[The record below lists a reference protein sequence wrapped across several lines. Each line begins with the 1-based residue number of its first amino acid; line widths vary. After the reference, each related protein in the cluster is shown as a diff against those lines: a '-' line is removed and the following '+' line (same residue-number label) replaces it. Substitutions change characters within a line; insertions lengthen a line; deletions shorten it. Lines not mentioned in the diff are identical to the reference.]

1 MQATRVRIALFLGLM
16 LVSFANQCESAS
28 SDKTVPDVADNEF
41 LGDVAFAT
49 LRYSD
54 AIEIYRDLPTP
65 TPSSALKLGISYLHE
80 GDYEAAQR
88 VFTTQPELTNSVL
101 ALEARFYALMTRIA
115 AADSAGTYLFLDDS
129 KVAAANHTLNALFS
143 DTNTPPDILQIA
155 LDRLID
161 HVSRSTAAISPT
173 ARHPIS
179 EVIGSHISLLP
190 GDSPVDQARK
200 HALVLRF
207 HAARKDSAAFCRA
220 AQTLVRVPE
229 AHRDDPVVLTAF
241 KTLALGLYE
250 YERTD
255 AVMNGSIKAT
265 YAPHAAAARH
275 YGIAYLSLAPHDQEF
290 ADWLGMEV
298 CMNIFLQTS
307 NPHYLIEA
315 VSLAH
320 PSADQLM
327 ALQNATGVL
336 LGSASQRAVFG
347 KDDEILVS
355 SVFSSPHWDSLLSLT
370 KLRDEE
376 LSILTEVRSAALR
389 PTDWH
394 ELSGD
399 AAQGAA
405 LVGGAVVLG
414 KLNRDTFP
422 NWMLHN
428 VPGKQPAALHHQW
441 LSKHLFGNRYA
452 QLHRLFDSIGKGTGY
467 YHRILGGHD
476 LGWLLRN
483 LRSLANTE
491 IAGVGKVGYRRAVL
505 VWLQHM
511 SQDLFSPKG
520 IPTPIITR
528 ATYLTSRAYAK
539 YVLGLGTKKARTY
552 ALRAASKTCLTF
564 VKLAK
569 GANIALWVW
578 AANDVYNMVRD
589 FQADAELRSVGKEI
603 QQAMDY
609 GDMELACE
617 KLRGMLAKRNVS
629 VRKPARTFAMR
640 ITLARMYDMA
650 GKKDKARSELQS
662 VVDDCNRIEIEL
674 AEGMDLDGDPRPED
688 QSEELDKIS
697 RRVKAVLI
705 HDPTFRALV
714 ACRALATE
722 ATLPLLDEAEVR
734 PAVAEA
740 VGGYHRMGDRLA
752 KVSAG
757 NDTENAWSAAV
768 NYYRAAR
775 LATLH
780 GHKDAAKLSEKAMR
794 QIFVLKRYAGP
805 VTRPLLDDLEANWC
819 SELMPDQLLDV
830 RRVDLSTMAS
840 APSLDWYHLDLHSV
854 TLGKPLMEASSRIR
868 VELARR
874 VQEDVEHKV
883 LVCDTKTAHPDV
895 ECVLMNNAAFAVHP
909 GDEFV
914 LRIFKDGLFDKAIY
928 DSSKRAAV
936 PTEGKLGLF
945 ASMRDTPG
953 LAVSATLRPTT
964 PYIIDPFEVKF
975 EEDTVQRLSGQWG
988 VCDIVVDGRLSA
1000 RIQTQKSR
1008 RTELGEHGWG
1018 IALGGREAAG
1028 FRVLGGDPAVVHS
1041 PPDAQVLIQLLST
1054 PDIAHRLQ
1062 PLLSPWDAASFRFAP
1077 EPWLLVTASKALDAK
1092 LFTELCTF
1100 RIRDLP
1106 GLVEEAHQNKSAVLR
1121 ALDGDVLHLHVGRIH
1136 TVEGVEE

>member
-1 MQATRVRIALFLGLM
+1 
-16 LVSFANQCESAS
+16 
-28 SDKTVPDVADNEF
+28 
-41 LGDVAFAT
+41 
-49 LRYSD
+49 
-54 AIEIYRDLPTP
+54 
-65 TPSSALKLGISYLHE
+65 
-80 GDYEAAQR
+80 
-88 VFTTQPELTNSVL
+88 
-101 ALEARFYALMTRIA
+101 
-115 AADSAGTYLFLDDS
+115 
-129 KVAAANHTLNALFS
+129 
-143 DTNTPPDILQIA
+143 
-155 LDRLID
+155 
-161 HVSRSTAAISPT
+161 
-173 ARHPIS
+173 
-179 EVIGSHISLLP
+179 VIGSHISLLP

-428 VPGKQPAALHHQW
+428 VPGKQPAVLHHQW

-589 FQADAELRSVGKEI
+589 FQADAELRSAGKEI

-629 VRKPARTFAMR
+629 VRKPARTLAMR

-650 GKKDKARSELQS
+650 GKKDSQ
-662 VVDDCNRIEIEL
+662 
-674 AEGMDLDGDPRPED
+674 
-688 QSEELDKIS
+688 S
-697 RRVKAVLI
+697 RREPLWLALLRKKLCRTRSLCSKAHSRLFPGRFTSI
-705 HDPTFRALV
+705 RGRV
-714 ACRALATE
+714 APRVEGT
-722 ATLPLLDEAEVR
+722 PFLLGNPMGNSSAGRVTNCTKQLTQHAF
-734 PAVAEA
+734 AVVFPQGEWTACLH
-740 VGGYHRMGDRLA
+740 GGYSQPDGQHGVQQALTQRCQ
-752 KVSAG
+752 SPC
-757 NDTENAWSAAV
+757 T
-768 NYYRAAR
+768 RAAR
-775 LATLH
+775 
-780 GHKDAAKLSEKAMR
+780 
-794 QIFVLKRYAGP
+794 P
-805 VTRPLLDDLEANWC
+805 PDDLAGAFHNY
-819 SELMPDQLLDV
+819 SHF
-830 RRVDLSTMAS
+830 RV
-840 APSLDWYHLDLHSV
+840 
-854 TLGKPLMEASSRIR
+854 SSRHSRASTCVSHAPDKIGSRCACLDRKRQKQIHCAFRQPGSHDRPDRPFGECKGTDCTRSRSVQGRYVANESQVPPRCDRRIQKDIR
-868 VELARR
+868 RDRCPDRDVYRLSMDEVMRSPVQVAEKQSLYVLSPFACVIDHIDPLAQPGYRLAHIRAVGPFELSKICFK
-874 VQEDVEHKV
+874 KV
-883 LVCDTKTAHPDV
+883 LYS
-895 ECVLMNNAAFAVHP
+895 AVQH
-909 GDEFV
+909 
-914 LRIFKDGLFDKAIY
+914 LAIGL
-928 DSSKRAAV
+928 
-936 PTEGKLGLF
+936 
-945 ASMRDTPG
+945 
-953 LAVSATLRPTT
+953 
-964 PYIIDPFEVKF
+964 DPKV
-975 EEDTVQRLSGQWG
+975 TVG
-988 VCDIVVDGRLSA
+988 
-1000 RIQTQKSR
+1000 
-1008 RTELGEHGWG
+1008 
-1018 IALGGREAAG
+1018 
-1028 FRVLGGDPAVVHS
+1028 P
-1041 PPDAQVLIQLLST
+1041 
-1054 PDIAHRLQ
+1054 LQ
-1062 PLLSPWDAASFRFAP
+1062 SHH
-1077 EPWLLVTASKALDAK
+1077 LLVTPVLADLGEQEQRQHCHEPKRETNCRP
-1092 LFTELCTF
+1092 TE
-1100 RIRDLP
+1100 P
-1106 GLVEEAHQNKSAVLR
+1106 GMSGKSTEHEPCGFQP
-1121 ALDGDVLHLHVGRIH
+1121 DEQKQGCHGKKED
-1136 TVEGVEE
+1136 